1 MPRYRKWT
9 PPVFDPQMIEVL
21 AGLDD
26 QEPEDGV
33 GLEDL
38 PRGVR
43 DAAEEDRQDR
53 REWDGDLSE

>member
-1 MPRYRKWT
+1 
-9 PPVFDPQMIEVL
+9 MIEVL